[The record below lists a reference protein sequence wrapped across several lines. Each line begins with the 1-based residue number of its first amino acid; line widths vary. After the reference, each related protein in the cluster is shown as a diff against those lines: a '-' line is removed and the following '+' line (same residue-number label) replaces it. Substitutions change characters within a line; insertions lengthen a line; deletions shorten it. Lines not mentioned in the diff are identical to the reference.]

1 VETDGKSK
9 VTPFR
14 RVREEIRKH
23 KDDQI
28 HKENKIRYP

>member
-1 VETDGKSK
+1 MESK

-14 RVREEIRKH
+14 RVREERKH